1 MVIVAGW
8 FEIDPAERDAF
19 VAGRVEA
26 MVRSRAE
33 HGCIEYVIAADPV
46 DPGRAVLF
54 ERWESQ
60 ADLDA
65 HAAAARD
72 AARDAPKSDPPTG
85 ATPKAAKQSRPWAQV
100 SISRAVA
107 RDRAAMSRPPHGT
120 RSRSSTAAKAARVAA
135 RVSRHASSSAGGPGT
150 S

>member
-1 MVIVAGW
+1 VDDYEERTNMIVGGVIVAGW

-19 VAGRVEA
+19 VAGRVDA

-33 HGCIEYVIAADPV
+33 RGCIEYVIAADPV

-72 AARDAPKSDPPTG
+72 AARDSPKVDGPSVAPT
-85 ATPKAAKQSRPWAQV
+85 AV
-100 SISRAVA
+100 SIKVY
-107 RDRAAMSRPPHGT
+107 DVTGERPLG
-120 RSRSSTAAKAARVAA
+120 
-135 RVSRHASSSAGGPGT
+135 
-150 S
+150 

>member
-1 MVIVAGW
+1 VVIVGGW
-8 FEIDPAERDAF
+8 FEVDPSERDAF

-33 HGCIEYVIAADPV
+33 RGCIEYVIAADPV

-65 HAAAARD
+65 HAAAARQ
-72 AARDAPKSDPPTG
+72 APKSDAPSVTPT
-85 ATPKAAKQSRPWAQV
+85 
-100 SISRAVA
+100 
-107 RDRAAMSRPPHGT
+107 AMSIRVYDVTGE
-120 RSRSSTAAKAARVAA
+120 RSLA
-135 RVSRHASSSAGGPGT
+135 
-150 S
+150 